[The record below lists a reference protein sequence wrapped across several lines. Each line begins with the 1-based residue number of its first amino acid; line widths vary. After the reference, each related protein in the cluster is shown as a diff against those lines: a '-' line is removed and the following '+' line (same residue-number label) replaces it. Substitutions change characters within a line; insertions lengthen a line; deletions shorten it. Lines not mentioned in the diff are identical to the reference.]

1 MQARTIKWEA
11 SLMGIVWEKDG
22 EAFYAMVTDEAGR
35 PHLHL
40 IVERD
45 GHGWD
50 WAVWRPGED
59 RASARHGHTVTRRAA
74 MWDAERATL

>member
-1 MQARTIKWEA
+1 MQWQTG
-11 SLMGIVWEKDG
+11 LMSIVWEKDG
-22 EAFYAMVTDEAGR
+22 EAFCAAVTDEAGR
-35 PHLHL
+35 PQLHL
-40 IVERD
+40 MVESE

-59 RASARHGHTVTRRAA
+59 RASARHGRTTTRHAA